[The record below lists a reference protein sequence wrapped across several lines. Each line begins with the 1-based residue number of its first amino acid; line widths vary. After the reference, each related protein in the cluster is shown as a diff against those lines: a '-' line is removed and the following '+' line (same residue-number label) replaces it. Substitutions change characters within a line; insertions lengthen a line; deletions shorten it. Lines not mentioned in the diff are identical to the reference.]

1 MPRLIA
7 ISALGL
13 LAVLL
18 LAHSAYSVDVNE
30 FLAQREQFL
39 AEESSRILGGSIT
52 LNADEQLVNNMLMT
66 AKTLEYDQSFSNL
79 DFAPA
84 TNFFLAKPSMLQS
97 EVFKF
102 IQQMPK
108 GGVLHIHD
116 IAVTPLEFL
125 INDASYRPNLY
136 VCSPPK
142 DPVFFQYASS
152 APANLVDCQ
161 WTLVSD
167 RRAQEGPQQ
176 FDAWLRS
183 KLSLYT
189 PTPQETY
196 PNINSV
202 WTAFENTLIAASGI
216 ITYAPVFTDYF
227 YQGLQSFYD
236 DNVQYIEI
244 RTTLPLVYDL
254 DGTFTDEVQ
263 VTQLYKDT
271 FDRFKSDNPDF
282 SGAKIIFAPLR
293 RVDTATMTKYL
304 QLASQLKVQFPDVV
318 AGFDLVGQEDLGPP
332 LKDFLSQFLAGA
344 ADPNLHYFFHAGE
357 TNWHGTDVDENLID
371 AILLNATRIGH
382 GFAVAKHPS
391 VMDMARSK
399 GVPVEVCPISNQV
412 LSLVADLR
420 NHPAAMLFT
429 NGFPLVISSDDPASW
444 EAVALSS
451 DFYMAFMG
459 LAGRKAD
466 LRTLKQLAIN
476 SIMFSAMSTDEKN
489 SAMAEW
495 QKRWNTFI
503 LNRYNNYKTK
513 HNLI

>member
-1 MPRLIA
+1 MQRVVNSSFILLVV
-7 ISALGL
+7 ALL
-13 LAVLL
+13 VC
-18 LAHSAYSVDVNE
+18 SVYSVDLNE
-30 FLAQREQFL
+30 FLAQRERLL
-39 AEESSRILGGSIT
+39 AEESSRILGGSVI
-52 LNADEQLVNNMLMT
+52 LNADEQLVNNVLMA
-66 AKTLEYDQSFSNL
+66 AKTLEFDQSFSTL
-79 DFAPA
+79 DFIPA
-84 TNFFLAKPSMLQS
+84 DHYFLAKPAMLQS
-97 EVFKF
+97 EVFQF

-108 GGVLHIHD
+108 GAVLHIHD
-116 IAVTPLEFL
+116 IAVTPLEFI

-136 VCSPPK
+136 VCTPPQ

-152 APANLVDCQ
+152 APANLLDCQ
-161 WTLVSD
+161 WTLVAD
-167 RRAQEGPQQ
+167 KREQEGPEQ
-176 FDAWLRS
+176 FDSWLRS
-183 KLSLYT
+183 KLSLFT
-189 PTPQETY
+189 LTPQETY

-202 WTAFENTLIAASGI
+202 WTAFENTLIAGSGI

-244 RTTLPLVYDL
+244 RTTLPQVYNL
-254 DGTFTDEVQ
+254 DGTLMDEVQ

-271 FDRFKSDNPDF
+271 FDRFKNDNPDF

-293 RVDTATMTKYL
+293 RADSATMTKYVE
-304 QLASQLKVQFPDVV
+304 LASQLKAQFPDVV

-332 LKDFLSQFLAGA
+332 LKDFLSQLLAGA
-344 ADPNLHYFFHAGE
+344 VDPDLHYFFHAGE
-357 TNWHGTDVDENLID
+357 TNWHGTDMDENLID
-371 AILLNATRIGH
+371 AILLNTTRIGH
-382 GFAVAKHPS
+382 GYAIAKHPS
-391 VMDMARSK
+391 VMDLARSN

-459 LAGRKAD
+459 LAGKKAD

-489 SAMAEW
+489 AAMAEW
-495 QKRWNTFI
+495 QKRWNSFI
-503 LNRYNNYKTK
+503 LNKYNEYKTK
-513 HNLI
+513 HNQI